1 VVVTSSLQLWDR
13 LEKSVQSAWE
23 LVRLILGIGVVPIA
37 MLASLIHGSWTILME
52 LAILAALT
60 FGIAQHK

>member
-37 MLASLIHGSWTILME
+37 MLASLIYGSWTILME
-52 LAILAALT
+52 LAILAGPHFWNRAT
-60 FGIAQHK
+60 